1 MTRRKL
7 IKLSCNNP
15 TPTNGGGSVNQDT
28 TIKVTGPV
36 IKAGSILL
44 LLKYSFAVLD
54 IGINSDEKSPILATY
69 CHRKIKRHQVN
80 WEFCPSG

>member
-15 TPTNGGGSVNQDT
+15 TPTNSGGSVNQDT

-44 LLKYSFAVLD
+44 LFW
-54 IGINSDEKSPILATY
+54 I
-69 CHRKIKRHQVN
+69 
-80 WEFCPSG
+80 